1 VSRVATHPIGRSG
14 GRMMEQLDKGYLF
27 TDIGAL
33 EVAGT
38 KHGIVS
44 VTFVENVDTQ
54 AACVTSV
61 VQQCITELNQ
71 YFGGKR
77 TTFSVLLNP
86 GGTEFRR
93 LVWHALRE
101 IPFGQTKSYR
111 NVAMAIDCPRSAH
124 AVGGAVGHN
133 PIAIMVPCHRVIG
146 SDGSLTGYAGG
157 LDRKRWLLEHE
168 RRVLAA
174 RG

>member
-1 VSRVATHPIGRSG
+1 
-14 GRMMEQLDKGYLF
+14 MMEQLDKGYFF

-33 EVAGT
+33 EVTGT
-38 KHGIVS
+38 EQGIVS
-44 VTFVENVDTQ
+44 VTFVESVDTG
-54 AACVTSV
+54 AACETSV
-61 VQQCITELNQ
+61 VQQCITELSQ

-77 TTFSVLLNP
+77 TTFAVLLNP
-86 GGTEFRR
+86 GGTEFQK

-101 IPFGQTKSYR
+101 IPFARTTSYGD
-111 NVAMAIDCPRSAH
+111 VAVAVNRPGSAH

-133 PIAIMVPCHRVIG
+133 PIAIIIPCHRVIG

-157 LDRKRWLLEHE
+157 LERKRWLLEHE
-168 RRVLAA
+168 RRILAA

>member
-1 VSRVATHPIGRSG
+1 
-14 GRMMEQLDKGYLF
+14 MMEQFDKGYFF

-38 KHGIVS
+38 ERGIVS
-44 VTFVENVDTQ
+44 VRFVENVDTG
-54 AACVTSV
+54 AACTTSV
-61 VQQCITELNQ
+61 VQQCITELSQ
-71 YFGGKR
+71 YFGGRR
-77 TTFSVLLNP
+77 TTFSVRLNP

-93 LVWHALRE
+93 RVWHVLRN
-101 IPFGQTKSYR
+101 IPFGLTKSYR
-111 NVAMAIDCPRSAH
+111 DVAVAIDRPTSARP
-124 AVGGAVGHN
+124 VGGAVGHN
-133 PIAIMVPCHRVIG
+133 PIAIIVPCHRVIG

-168 RRVLAA
+168 RRVLAT

>member
-1 VSRVATHPIGRSG
+1 
-14 GRMMEQLDKGYLF
+14 MMEQLDKGYLF

-33 EVAGT
+33 EVTGT
-38 KHGIVS
+38 EHGIVS
-44 VTFVENVDTQ
+44 VTFVENVDTG

-61 VQQCITELNQ
+61 VQQCIAELNQ
-71 YFGGKR
+71 YFCGKR
-77 TTFSVLLNP
+77 KRFSVLLNP
-86 GGTEFRR
+86 GGTEFRG

-111 NVAMAIDCPRSAH
+111 DVAMAIDRPRSAH
-124 AVGGAVGHN
+124 AVGGAVGRN
-133 PIAIMVPCHRVIG
+133 PIAIIVPCHRVIG
-146 SDGSLTGYAGG
+146 SDGSLTGYAFG
-157 LDRKRWLLEHE
+157 LDRKQWLLEHE